1 MVFNRNANVYPLK
14 KQLSIFFFVLLCATG
29 FAQKAHVLNL
39 TNFDNR
45 KIHFGFSL
53 GMNVQ
58 DFRLV
63 HWSPIGSNSVVRND
77 PTWGNQ
83 FPGEVDRTDTVRAD
97 IQTLVP
103 GLTVA
108 VVTNIRLGE
117 YFDLR
122 FLPGLSFGERRLVY
136 TIQDGTSL
144 NARYLP
150 VYDINTGTTDLQFI
164 SVKSTYLDFP
174 LLVKYKS
181 SRLNNQRP
189 YIISGFAYRIDISK
203 SGEEDLLQLKHN
215 SFYFEAGVGLDSYL
229 RFFRFST
236 ELKVSLGLNNLIGDA
251 PVEQRQYY
259 THAIKDITSNIFTLS
274 FHFE

>member
-1 MVFNRNANVYPLK
+1 MFPLK
-14 KQLSIFFFVLLCATG
+14 KQLFVILLLLLGASG
-29 FAQKAHVLNL
+29 FAQKARVLNL

-58 DFRLV
+58 DFRLT
-63 HWSPIGSNSVVRND
+63 HWSPIGSNPEVRND
-77 PTWGNQ
+77 PEWGSL
-83 FPGEVDRTDTVRAD
+83 FPGEVELSDTVRAD
-97 IQTLVP
+97 IQTLSP

-108 VVTNIRLGE
+108 IVTNLRLGD

-122 FLPGLSFGERRLVY
+122 FLPGLSFGERKLVY
-136 TIQDGTSL
+136 SIQNGGSP
-144 NARYLP
+144 NAEYLP
-150 VYDINTGTTDLQFI
+150 VYDINTGSTDLQFV
-164 SVKSTYLDFP
+164 SVKSTFIDFP

-189 YIISGFAYRIDISK
+189 YIIAGGAYRLDISK
-203 SGEEDLLQLKHN
+203 SGEEDLVQLKKG
-215 SFYFEAGVGLDSYL
+215 SFYLEAGVGLDSYL

-236 ELKVSLGLNNLIGDA
+236 ELKVSLGLNNLVGDA
-251 PVEQRQYY
+251 PLEQRQYY
-259 THAIKDITSNIFTLS
+259 THALKDIRSNVFTLS